1 MQNSDW
7 LRARNC
13 KPIKSPRDPNLTLM
27 RKIGKERGNREDYIT
42 GI

>member
-13 KPIKSPRDPNLTLM
+13 KPIKSPVTLT
-27 RKIGKERGNREDYIT
+27 
-42 GI
+42 